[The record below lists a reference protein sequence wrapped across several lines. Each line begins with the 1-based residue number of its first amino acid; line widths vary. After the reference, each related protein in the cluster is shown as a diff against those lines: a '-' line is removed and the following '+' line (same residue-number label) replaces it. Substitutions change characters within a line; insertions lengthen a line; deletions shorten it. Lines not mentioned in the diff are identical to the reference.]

1 MPSGRVIQF
10 FGLFDMPTPAATPTA
25 APVEP
30 EDDPGFAE
38 IDDDEPIEEA
48 EELDD
53 AA

>member
-1 MPSGRVIQF
+1 MP
-10 FGLFDMPTPAATPTA
+10 A
-25 APVEP
+25 EP

-38 IDDDEPIEEA
+38 VDDDEEPEEF

>member
-1 MPSGRVIQF
+1 VKPAPQKSAS
-10 FGLFDMPTPAATPTA
+10 LFDMPTPAATPTT
-25 APVEP
+25 APAEP

-38 IDDDEPIEEA
+38 IDDDEPLEDP

>member
-1 MPSGRVIQF
+1 
-10 FGLFDMPTPAATPTA
+10 MPTPAATLTA
-25 APVEP
+25 APAEP

-38 IDDDEPIEEA
+38 IDDDEPIEEF